1 MYNRKSPK
9 GTLVKGNPPT
19 EGESIEVKIR
29 RLMKNKEPLDDG
41 VEVPLIYTERSKGV
55 QAAYNIKTDRF
66 DVAAGVMDKIHKDTL
81 AKRDHKPD
89 LKIVHKDEQK
99 DNSPKNDVVE
109 PTQGKAD
116 GETPQ
121 SK

>member
-29 RLMKNKEPLDDG
+29 RLMRNKEPLDDG

-66 DVAAGVMDKIHKDTL
+66 EVAAGVMDKVHKDTL
-81 AKRDHKPD
+81 AKREHKPEV
-89 LKIVHKDEQK
+89 KVVHKDEEINN
-99 DNSPKNDVVE
+99 NSKNDEVE

-116 GETPQ
+116 QESQ